1 MDYRDPRSWRG
12 LLLSGGWGRSARR
25 GNPRGRH
32 VLGIASTVCGALS
45 LAGAV
50 TVSMVLTSELGW
62 YGPRGA
68 PEVGAWLLL
77 QWDSLMVVWLC
88 AGTAVAGLG
97 SGIASLAARWSLG
110 LTVVGLT
117 LSVAALAATINA
129 WGLFFF
135 NHL

>member
-1 MDYRDPRSWRG
+1 MEHRKHGTWRG
-12 LLLSGGWGRSARR
+12 LLLSGGWGRSAGR

-32 VLGIASTVCGALS
+32 VLGIASTVCGGLALV
-45 LAGAV
+45 GAL

-77 QWDSLMVVWLC
+77 QWDALMVVWLC
-88 AGTAVAGLG
+88 AGTAVAGVG

-110 LTVVGLT
+110 LTVAGLT
-117 LSVAALAATINA
+117 LSVAALAATFNA